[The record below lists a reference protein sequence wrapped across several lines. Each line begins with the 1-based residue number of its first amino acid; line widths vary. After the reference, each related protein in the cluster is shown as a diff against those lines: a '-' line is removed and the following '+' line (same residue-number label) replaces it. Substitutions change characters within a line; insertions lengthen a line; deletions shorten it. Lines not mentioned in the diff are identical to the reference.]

1 MPVYTGQGTVDIVV
15 VSVTATHRILMAPIG
30 AQLLDGLLVIVLVFL
45 AAVDFLKVKMVARL
59 TH

>member
-1 MPVYTGQGTVDIVV
+1 MLPASAVCVVV
-15 VSVTATHRILMAPIG
+15 VSVTATHGILMAPIG
-30 AQLLDGLLVIVLVFL
+30 AQLLDGLLVVVLVVL